1 MKKTCKCVFIVTIS
15 VLSLI
20 IAYVIY
26 QTIMKDTIAKS
37 FSHVQY
43 AALENEDSLEK
54 KEISA
59 SVNKEI
65 SEKIK
70 ELAVIKVFGRK
81 SVSFGKLL
89 LFDKEGKLVARI
101 GILEY
106 PLFTF
111 NGTQLELHY
120 DLVGAYGFSLQGYEV
135 SK

>member
-1 MKKTCKCVFIVTIS
+1 M
-15 VLSLI
+15 
-20 IAYVIY
+20 
-26 QTIMKDTIAKS
+26 
-37 FSHVQY
+37 
-43 AALENEDSLEK
+43 
-54 KEISA
+54 
-59 SVNKEI
+59 
-65 SEKIK
+65 
-70 ELAVIKVFGRK
+70 K

-111 NGTQLELHY
+111 NRTQLELHY